1 MLLIRS
7 MDFSSF
13 GAVTAG
19 FCAEE
24 AEKPVMKCKVIQ
36 GHCPDFGINRIYW
49 ILLVTFRPLDDCLVF
64 RGGPVYICTIG

>member
-1 MLLIRS
+1 MKKCGGNTVLLIQS
-7 MDFSSF
+7 MDFLSF

-36 GHCPDFGINRIYW
+36 GHCPET
-49 ILLVTFRPLDDCLVF
+49 LAS
-64 RGGPVYICTIG
+64 IGYTGFSLSPSAL